1 MMKFEQLMKTP
12 DFQERYKNMSIREQ
26 KYFNIMKSRLG
37 VLYIQ
42 SKPGLA
48 KSSIARNIAKLMG
61 FEYMDIRLSMVDE
74 TDVGLYPNIED
85 IEQDGQMIKCL
96 NFVVPKWAL
105 KANSTPTIIHF
116 EELNRATLNVRNAA
130 LQILLEREIGT
141 EFAFNDNVL
150 MLCSGNMG
158 EEDGTDV
165 EEFDSALNN
174 RLIHVNHDLGWEE
187 WIERFAEEKVHPLIV
202 SFIKNNAEYLYR
214 KDGTQNGEE
223 PKTYASPRTW
233 HMLSEYI
240 LSTTDM
246 IHNISREEQMG
257 GKYDLN
263 TIRDLTKEVG
273 VSFVG
278 TSIAKFIK
286 YLDESMRLSLKDIVS
301 NFKKVKIQ
309 IEKSNRDK
317 KSELLNQLRQ
327 TDITGYNAKQITNII
342 GFLDM
347 IDEDERVGYL
357 TDIVDNRS
365 DEDLKQEPF
374 STILKNFRSLLMK
387 ISDMS
392 D

>member
-61 FEYMDIRLSMVDE
+61 FQYMDIRLSMVDE

-105 KANSTPTIIHF
+105 KANATPTIIHF
-116 EELNRATLNVRNAA
+116 EELNRASLNVRNAA

-141 EFAFNDNVL
+141 EFEFNDNVL
-150 MLCSGNMG
+150 MLCSGNLG

-187 WIERFAEEKVHPLIV
+187 WIERFADEKVHPLIV

-246 IHNISREEQMG
+246 IHNIPKEEQMG
-257 GKYDLN
+257 GKYELN
-263 TIRDLTKEVG
+263 AIRDLTKEVG

-286 YLDESMRLSLKDIVS
+286 YLDESMRLSLKDVID

-327 TDITGYNAKQITNII
+327 TDI
-342 GFLDM
+342 
-347 IDEDERVGYL
+347 
-357 TDIVDNRS
+357 
-365 DEDLKQEPF
+365 
-374 STILKNFRSLLMK
+374 
-387 ISDMS
+387 
-392 D
+392 